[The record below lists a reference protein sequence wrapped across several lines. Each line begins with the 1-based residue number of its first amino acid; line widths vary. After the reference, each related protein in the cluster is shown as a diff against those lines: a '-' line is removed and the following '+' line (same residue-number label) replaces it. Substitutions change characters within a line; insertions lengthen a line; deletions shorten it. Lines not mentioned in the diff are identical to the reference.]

1 MLARGPSGDA
11 SEPEVGPLERG
22 LVVPPFPERL
32 HEIGDGR
39 TANLGL
45 DVVPRRSRAE
55 RGVEHL
61 GLRVAFMALVVATPV
76 AKVDATD
83 GVRVSTADGWWLLR
97 ASNTQDVLVARAEAS
112 DEAGIERLMAQIDDQ
127 LAKSGVKRV
136 EAAH

>member
-11 SEPEVGPLERG
+11 SEPEVGPLEWG

-76 AKVDATD
+76 AEVDATD
-83 GVRVSTADGWWLLR
+83 EGEIFVRPAGVQEQHELLM
-97 ASNTQDVLVARAEAS
+97 V
-112 DEAGIERLMAQIDDQ
+112 
-127 LAKSGVKRV
+127 
-136 EAAH
+136 